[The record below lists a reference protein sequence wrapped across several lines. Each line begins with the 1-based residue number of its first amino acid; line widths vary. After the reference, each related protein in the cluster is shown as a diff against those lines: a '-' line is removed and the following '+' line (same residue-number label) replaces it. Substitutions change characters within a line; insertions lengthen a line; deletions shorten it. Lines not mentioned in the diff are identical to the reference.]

1 MSTTYSPLTILE
13 ILDKTSKFF
22 KQKDIENPRLN
33 AERLLAALLE
43 MDRVQL
49 YLQYDR
55 MMSISETELYR
66 EYVRR
71 RAGNEPLQYIIG
83 ETEFMGLNIKVS
95 PAALIPR
102 PETEILIE
110 KVLLLKKSH
119 QLINPRIWDIGTG
132 SGCIAIALAHYW
144 PECSVIASD
153 VSKQSLD
160 LAKTNASLNKVSE
173 QIEFSVHDILKDPL
187 DSFNPVDIIVSNPP
201 YISLQE
207 YNDLENEIR
216 LFEPKIALTDNSA
229 GLTFYEKIF
238 SLIENGHICKFLLV
252 ELSGTHP
259 EKIIE
264 LAEKYN
270 FSEIQVFK
278 DLNNISRIL
287 QLEIRQ

>member
-55 MMSISETELYR
+55 MMSKSETELYR

-71 RAGNEPLQYIIG
+71 RAENEPLQYIIG
-83 ETEFMGLNIKVS
+83 ETEFMGLNFKVS

-110 KVLLLKKSH
+110 KVLLLKESH
-119 QLINPRIWDIGTG
+119 QFINPKIWDIGTG

-153 VSKQSLD
+153 VSKESLD
-160 LAKTNASLNKVSE
+160 LAKTNASINKVSE
-173 QIEFSVHDILKDPL
+173 QIKFSVHDILKDPL
-187 DSFNPVDIIVSNPP
+187 DSFKPVDIIVSNPP

-207 YNDLENEIR
+207 YKDLENEIR

-238 SLIENGHICKFLLV
+238 SLIENSHICKFIFV

-259 EKIIE
+259 VKIIE
-264 LAEKYN
+264 LAEKFN

-278 DLNNISRIL
+278 DLNNHSRIL
-287 QLEIRQ
+287 QLEIR